1 MSRRSLLV
9 AAVLGYAITIGLW
22 VAIASAD
29 AVVDSDGFLIEPI
42 ARMPFMA
49 LAMASGF
56 TFLIASVLVVLGAVK
71 WARRRAS
78 D

>member
-1 MSRRSLLV
+1 MSSRSFLV
-9 AAVLGYAITIGLW
+9 AAGVGYAITLGLW
-22 VAIASAD
+22 VVIASAD

-71 WARRRAS
+71 LARRRS
-78 D
+78 RY